1 MIRNDYYQP
10 TREDI
15 LRFASFTGIRHK
27 IKREEVT
34 FEYCPYCKS
43 SSKDKDTFSINLKTG
58 MFNCFRASCGVHG
71 NMITLSKDFNFQLSE
86 DVDRYINRNYYDN
99 RFKRFRLEHKEST
112 DPAIRYMKSRG
123 ISEAVCRKYEITTK
137 KDEVSTLVFPFRDQ
151 DGELRFIKYRNMDFV
166 KGESAGAKEWCE
178 AQCMPILF
186 GMNQCSGNRRLIIT
200 EGQIDSLSV
209 IEAGLDNA
217 VSVPTGALGTTWI
230 PHCYDWMVNNFDEF
244 VVFGDCENNKVT
256 LSEMISNRFSRNKRV
271 KIVRMQDYLGCKDA
285 NEILQTKGKQAVIDA
300 VNNAEMMLSTQ
311 VRDMADV
318 EYVDLS
324 QKPKIKTSF
333 YNLDKLLKGGMMFGQ
348 VVLLTGKRGNGKSTF
363 ASQLVCSAL
372 RQDFNCFMYS
382 GELPNYWVKN
392 WIDGQI
398 YGRSGL
404 TNSQIKE
411 CEDWYRGRLFI
422 YNSEIVDYEEMDDLL
437 TVLTDTII
445 KKDIK
450 FAVLDNLMTAIEANT
465 NEVLYRKQSE
475 FVGKLAKIAKAY
487 EVVIVLVAHP
497 RKVVGNRE
505 FDNDEV
511 SGSADITNRVDIVM
525 SYDKD
530 PHRGEN
536 LRVLKVTKNRLSG
549 KLDSFDLYFS
559 EDSKRISSMENV
571 FDWKYLPDND
581 KLNNDFVDAVPD
593 TIPF

>member
-1 MIRNDYYQP
+1 MVRSEYYQP
-10 TREDI
+10 TRDDI

-27 IKREEVT
+27 IKRDEVT
-34 FEYCPYCKS
+34 FEYCPYCRNR
-43 SSKDKDTFSINLKTG
+43 SKDKDTFSINLQTG
-58 MFNCFRASCGVHG
+58 KFNCFRASCGVHG
-71 NMITLSKDFNFQLSE
+71 NMITLSKDFNFEISE

-99 RFKRFRLEHKEST
+99 RFKRFKAEHKEST

-123 ISEAVCRKYEITTK
+123 ISEAVCKQYEITTK
-137 KDEVSTLVFPFRDQ
+137 KDQDNVLVFPFRDAS
-151 DGELRFIKYRNMDFV
+151 GELVFIKYRNMNYQ
-166 KGESAGAKEWCE
+166 KGDEGSKEWCE
-178 AQCMPILF
+178 AKCKPILF
-186 GMNQCSGNRRLIIT
+186 GMDKCTDNRRLIIT

-217 VSVPTGALGTTWI
+217 VSVPTGAMGTTWI
-230 PHCYDWMVNNFDEF
+230 PHCYDWITNRFDEI

-256 LSEMISNRFSRNKRV
+256 LAEMITNRFSRNKRV
-271 KIVRMQDYLGCKDA
+271 RIVRMQDYQGYKDA
-285 NEILQTKGKQAVIDA
+285 NELLLGKGKQAIIDA
-300 VNNAEMMLSTQ
+300 VNNAEMLLSTQ

-324 QKPKIKTSF
+324 LKPKIKTG
-333 YNLDKLLKGGMMFGQ
+333 YNDIDKLLKGGMMFGQ
-348 VVLLTGKRGNGKSTF
+348 VILLTGKRGNGKSTF

-372 RQDFNCFMYS
+372 DQDYNTFMYS
-382 GELPNYWVKN
+382 GELPNYWVKS

-411 CEDWYRGRLFI
+411 CEDWYRSRLFI

-437 TVLTDTII
+437 SVLTDTII
-445 KKDIK
+445 KRDIK

-465 NEVLYRKQSE
+465 NEALYRKQSE

-497 RKVVGNRE
+497 RKTIGSRE

-511 SGSADITNRVDIVM
+511 SGSADITNRVDVVM

-530 PHRGEN
+530 TKRGDN
-536 LRVLKVTKNRLSG
+536 IRILKITKNRLSG

-559 EDSKRISSMENV
+559 EDSKRISDCEDD

-581 KLNNDFVDAVPD
+581 DLNNGFVDATPD